1 MGESRARLEPMERPS
16 PFVYFIVK
24 VYSVAANT
32 FVEGVRQP
40 VYAAIVGS
48 AAAMILVSPYVTMFT
63 LMQSSKFI
71 TDMGL
76 ATLMLAGLLVGAFTA
91 SNVISQEI
99 DNRTVLT
106 VISKPVGRSEFILG
120 KFLGIMIGLV
130 VAIYLL
136 SLVLV
141 LTVSGGA
148 LEADLEQELS
158 LWIVLS
164 VFGCMFLA
172 VCYGLYHN
180 FFHDRPFAS
189 RAIAAAIPLLTICFI
204 VFGFVDTRA
213 VKENWGAFGK
223 GINLDVVRACVMCCW
238 AILLM
243 AAFAVAVSTRLSV
256 VVNVAVCAGMFLL
269 GLLSQY
275 LFVQLGANAPKLKWL
290 AGILYALIPNLQVFW
305 VSDTLNSG
313 IAVPWILVIYT
324 GIYAFFFISAF
335 LFLGMLL
342 FQERQVA

>member
-148 LEADLEQELS
+148 LEGDLDTELS
-158 LWIVLS
+158 IWIVLS

>member
-1 MGESRARLEPMERPS
+1 MGESRARLEPTERPS
-16 PFVYFIVK
+16 PFVYFLVK

-32 FVEGVRQP
+32 FIEGIRQP
-40 VYAAIVGS
+40 VYGAIVGS

-63 LMQSSKFI
+63 MMQSAKFI

-148 LEADLEQELS
+148 LEGDLDTELS
-158 LWIVLS
+158 IWIVLS

>member
-1 MGESRARLEPMERPS
+1 MGESRARLETTERPS
-16 PFVYFIVK
+16 PFVYFFVK

-32 FVEGVRQP
+32 FIEGVRQP

-48 AAAMILVSPYVTMFT
+48 ATALILISPYITMFT
-63 LMQSSKFI
+63 LMQSTKFI

-76 ATLMLAGLLVGAFTA
+76 ATLMLAGLLLGAFTA

-120 KFLGIMIGLV
+120 KFLGVMAGLI

-136 SLVLV
+136 SLALV

-148 LEADLEQELS
+148 LEGDLETELS
-158 LWIVLS
+158 IWIVLS

-189 RAIAAAIPLLTICFI
+189 RAIAAAIPLLTICFV

-213 VKENWGAFGK
+213 LKDYWGAFGK
-223 GINLDVVRACVMCCW
+223 GINLDVVRACVMCSW

-256 VVNVAVCAGMFLL
+256 VVNVAVSSGMFLL

-275 LFVQLGANAPKLKWL
+275 LFVQLANKAPKLSTL
-290 AGILYALIPNLQVFW
+290 AGILYAFIPNLQVFW
-305 VSDTLNSG
+305 VSDTLNAG
-313 IAVPWILVIYT
+313 LPVPVILVIYT
-324 GIYAFFFISAF
+324 GVYAFFFISAF
-335 LFLGMLL
+335 LFLGMVL

>member
-1 MGESRARLEPMERPS
+1 MGESRAGLETMERPS
-16 PFVYFIVK
+16 PFVYFLVK

-32 FVEGVRQP
+32 FIEGVRQP
-40 VYAAIVGS
+40 VYGAIVGS
-48 AAAMILVSPYVTMFT
+48 AAAMILVSPYFTMFT
-63 LMQSSKFI
+63 MMQSTKFI
-71 TDMGL
+71 MDMGL
-76 ATLMLAGLLVGAFTA
+76 ATLMLAGLLVGVFTA

-106 VISKPVGRSEFILG
+106 VISKPVGRAEFILG
-120 KFLGIMIGLV
+120 KFLGVMAGLV
-130 VAIYLL
+130 IAVYVL
-136 SLVLV
+136 SLALV

-148 LEADLEQELS
+148 LEGDLETELS
-158 LWIVLS
+158 IYIVLS

-172 VCYGLYHN
+172 VCYGFYHN

-213 VKENWGAFGK
+213 LKNNWGEFGK
-223 GINLDVVRACVMCCW
+223 GIDLNVVRACLMCSW
-238 AILLM
+238 SILLM
-243 AAFAVAVSTRLSV
+243 AAFAVAISTRLTV
-256 VVNVAVCAGMFLL
+256 VVNVAVCSGMFLL

-275 LFVQLGANAPKLKWL
+275 LFVQLAEGVPKLKVP
-290 AGILYALIPNLQVFW
+290 AGILYHMIPNLQVFW
-305 VSDTLNSG
+305 VSDTMNAGLP
-313 IAVPWILVIYT
+313 VPGLLVIYS

>member
-32 FVEGVRQP
+32 FVEGFRQP

-148 LEADLEQELS
+148 LEGDLDTELS
-158 LWIVLS
+158 IWIVLS

>member
-1 MGESRARLEPMERPS
+1 MGESRARLETMERPS
-16 PFVYFIVK
+16 PVVYFLVK

-40 VYAAIVGS
+40 VYGAIVGA
-48 AAAMILVSPYVTMFT
+48 AAAMILLSPYLTMFT
-63 LMQSSKFI
+63 LMQSPKFI

-76 ATLMLAGLLVGAFTA
+76 ATLMLAGLLLGAFTA

-120 KFLGIMIGLV
+120 KFLGVMAGLV
-130 VAIYLL
+130 IAIYLL

-148 LEADLEQELS
+148 LEADLEQEFS
-158 LWIVLS
+158 LWIVIS

-189 RAIAAAIPLLTICFI
+189 RAIGAAIPLLTICFI
-204 VFGFVDTRA
+204 VFGFRGHARA
-213 VKENWGAFGK
+213 EG
-223 GINLDVVRACVMCCW
+223 
-238 AILLM
+238 
-243 AAFAVAVSTRLSV
+243 
-256 VVNVAVCAGMFLL
+256 
-269 GLLSQY
+269 
-275 LFVQLGANAPKLKWL
+275 
-290 AGILYALIPNLQVFW
+290 
-305 VSDTLNSG
+305 
-313 IAVPWILVIYT
+313 
-324 GIYAFFFISAF
+324 
-335 LFLGMLL
+335 
-342 FQERQVA
+342 

>member
-1 MGESRARLEPMERPS
+1 MGESRARLVTMERPS
-16 PFVYFIVK
+16 PFVYFLVK

-32 FVEGVRQP
+32 FVEAVRQP
-40 VYAAIVGS
+40 VYAVIVGS
-48 AAAMILVSPYVTMFT
+48 AAVMILISPYVTMFT
-63 LMQSSKFI
+63 LMQSPKFI

-76 ATLMLAGLLVGAFTA
+76 ATLMLAGLLLGAFTA

-106 VISKPVGRSEFILG
+106 VISKPVGRAEFILG
-120 KFLGIMIGLV
+120 KFLGVMAGLV

-164 VFGCMFLA
+164 VFGCMFLS

-189 RAIAAAIPLLTICFI
+189 RAMGAVIPLLTICFV
-204 VFGFVDTRA
+204 VFSFVDTRA
-213 VKENWGAFGK
+213 LKDPWGAFGK
-223 GINLDVVRACVMCCW
+223 GINLDVVRACLMCSW

-243 AAFAVAVSTRLSV
+243 AAFAVAISTRLSV
-256 VVNVAVCAGMFLL
+256 VVNVAVCSGLFVL

-275 LFVQLGANAPKLKWL
+275 LFVQLAHSAPKLQWL
-290 AGILYALIPNLQVFW
+290 AGILYRIIPNLQAFW
-305 VSDTLNSG
+305 VADTMNVG
-313 IAVPWILVIYT
+313 IGVPAVLVYRT
-324 GIYAFFFISAF
+324 GVYAFFFIGAF

>member
-1 MGESRARLEPMERPS
+1 MGESRARLETTERPS
-16 PFVYFIVK
+16 PFVYFCVK

-32 FVEGVRQP
+32 FIEGVRQP

-48 AAAMILVSPYVTMFT
+48 AAVMILVSPYITMF
-63 LMQSSKFI
+63 
-71 TDMGL
+71 
-76 ATLMLAGLLVGAFTA
+76 TLMLAGLLVGAFTA

-120 KFLGIMIGLV
+120 KFLGVMAGLIIAV
-130 VAIYLL
+130 YLL
-136 SLVLV
+136 SLSLV

-148 LEADLEQELS
+148 LEADLETELS
-158 LWIVLS
+158 IWIVLS

-189 RAIAAAIPLLTICFI
+189 RAIGAVIPLLTICFI

-213 VKENWGAFGK
+213 LKDYWGAFGK
-223 GINLDVVRACVMCCW
+223 GINLDVVRACIMCSW

-256 VVNVAVCAGMFLL
+256 VVNVAVSSGMFLL

-275 LFVQLGANAPKLKWL
+275 LFVQLANKAPKLSFL
-290 AGILYALIPNLQVFW
+290 AGVLYAFIPNLQVFW
-305 VSDTLNSG
+305 VSDTLNAG
-313 IAVPWILVIYT
+313 LPVPLILVIYT
-324 GIYAFFFISAF
+324 GVYAFFFISAF

>member
-1 MGESRARLEPMERPS
+1 MGESRARVETTERPS
-16 PFVYFIVK
+16 PFVYFFVK
-24 VYSVAANT
+24 VCAVAGNT
-32 FVEGVRQP
+32 FAEGVRQP
-40 VYAAIVGS
+40 VYGAIVGS
-48 AAAMILVSPYVTMFT
+48 AAAMILISPYITMFT
-63 LMQSSKFI
+63 LMQSPKFI

-120 KFLGIMIGLV
+120 KFLGVMAGLV

-136 SLVLV
+136 SIALV

-148 LEADLEQELS
+148 LEADLEAELS
-158 LWIVLS
+158 IWIVIS

-172 VCYGLYHN
+172 ACYGLYHN
-180 FFHDRPFAS
+180 FFRDRPFAS
-189 RAIAAAIPLLTICFI
+189 RAIGAAIPLLTICFI
-204 VFGFVDTRA
+204 VFAFVDTRA
-213 VKENWGAFGK
+213 LKDNWGNFGK
-223 GINLDVVRACVMCCW
+223 GINLDLVRACIMSCW

-243 AAFAVAVSTRLSV
+243 AAFAVAISTRLTV
-256 VVNVAVCAGMFLL
+256 VVNVAVCSGLFML

-275 LFVQLGANAPKLKWL
+275 LFKQLAVGVPKLNVL
-290 AGILYALIPNLQVFW
+290 AGILYSLVPNLQVFW
-305 VSDTLNSG
+305 VSDTLNAG
-313 IAVPWILVIYT
+313 LPVPGVLVIYT

>member
-1 MGESRARLEPMERPS
+1 MGESVTRLDVTERPS
-16 PFVYFIVK
+16 PFVYFFVK
-24 VYSVAANT
+24 VYAVAANT
-32 FVEGVRQP
+32 FVEGIRQP
-40 VYAAIVGS
+40 VYAVIVAS
-48 AAAMILVSPYVTMFT
+48 AAALILISPYVTMFT
-63 LMQSSKFI
+63 LMQSTNFI

-76 ATLMLAGLLVGAFTA
+76 ATLMLAGLLLGAFTA

-106 VISKPVGRSEFILG
+106 VISKPVGRPEFILG
-120 KFLGIMIGLV
+120 KFLGVMAGLIL
-130 VAIYLL
+130 AIYLL
-136 SLVLV
+136 SIVLV
-141 LTVSGGA
+141 LSVSGGA
-148 LEADLEQELS
+148 VDADSDQEIS

-164 VFGCMFLA
+164 VFGSMFLS

-180 FFHDRPFAS
+180 FFHDRPFAG
-189 RAIAAAIPLLTICFI
+189 RAIGAVIPLLTICFI

-213 VKENWGAFGK
+213 MRDHWGAFGK
-223 GINLDVVRACVMCCW
+223 GINLDVVRACIMCSW

-243 AAFAVAVSTRLSV
+243 AAFAVAVSTRLTV
-256 VVNVAVCAGMFLL
+256 VVNVAVCSGMFLL

-275 LFVQLGANAPKLKWL
+275 LFVQLAHSVPKLRWL
-290 AGILYALIPNLQVFW
+290 ASILYSLIPNLQAFW
-305 VSDTLNSG
+305 VSDTLNAG
-313 IAVPWILVIYT
+313 LPVPAALVIYT

>member
-1 MGESRARLEPMERPS
+1 MGESRARLEPTERPS
-16 PFVYFIVK
+16 PFVYFLVK

-32 FVEGVRQP
+32 FIEGIRQP
-40 VYAAIVGS
+40 VYGAIVGS

-63 LMQSSKFI
+63 MMQSAKFI

-106 VISKPVGRSEFILG
+106 VISKPVGRSEFVLG
-120 KFLGIMIGLV
+120 KFLGIMTGLII
-130 VAIYLL
+130 AIYLL

-148 LEADLEQELS
+148 LEGDLETELS

-189 RAIAAAIPLLTICFI
+189 RAIGAAIPLLTICFV

-213 VKENWGAFGK
+213 LKENWGAFGK
-223 GINLDVVRACVMCCW
+223 GINLDVVRACIMCCW

-256 VVNVAVCAGMFLL
+256 VVNVAVCSGLFVL

-275 LFVQLGANAPKLKWL
+275 LFVNLAQSLPKLKWL
-290 AGILYALIPNLQVFW
+290 ANILYYIVPNLQVFW
-305 VSDTLNSG
+305 VSDTLNVG
-313 IAVPWILVIYT
+313 LPVPVVLVIYT